1 MQSSNFQRGMQLFE
15 LGRYTEAIS
24 YFSQDLEQWDNKY
37 MLALSYYRIGDL
49 KKSES
54 LSNGLL
60 EEAPDNPNVFFLKSQ
75 IALHQDRDKEA
86 LSYINEALGINPY
99 DADYFGLKGAILL
112 QLKKY
117 EEGLVAINEGLA
129 IDPKNNFCLNTRAQL
144 LTKLDRK
151 QEAAHTIE
159 DILLDNPE
167 ESYSHA
173 NVGWVALEN
182 NQLDKALSHFK
193 EALRYDPNFEYAREG
208 MSKALKAKNLIY
220 RSYLKY
226 EFWIAKQSSKNQWV
240 FIIGI
245 YIAYRIGIKALN
257 ASGLTF
263 LAIPLIFLYLFF
275 ALGSWIMEP
284 MSNTI
289 LSFNAYGK
297 YLLSEKQKWS
307 GYLFG
312 LLLITAIFSTTVFYL
327 TTYSYFL
334 VLAIACAAALI
345 PLPRAFLQYSSK
357 ARYFG
362 IGVGVLLLLIGVFGI
377 LIIPNATTLITACIL
392 IMIAYTWVAN
402 VFN

>member
-173 NVGWVALEN
+173 NVGWVALES

-312 LLLITAIFSTTVFYL
+312 LLLITAI
-327 TTYSYFL
+327 
-334 VLAIACAAALI
+334 LI

>member
-173 NVGWVALEN
+173 NVGWVALES

-312 LLLITAIFSTTVFYL
+312 LLLITAILSTTVFYL